1 VIARR
6 ALLALLVVAAVP
18 AGVLAAKLHTVAPT
32 RAQRAAIIKAFGDPP
47 AAAPCLIVGLAASNH
62 NWARLRP
69 RHKSACHRW
78 AFNGVNA
85 IKRTHDNHWKV
96 VFEGSAY
103 GCPVSRIPRS
113 VQRDLGICS

>member
-1 VIARR
+1 MTARR
-6 ALLALLVVAAVP
+6 ALLALLVLAAVP
-18 AGVLAAKLHTVAPT
+18 ASALAAKLHTVAPT
-32 RAQRAAIIKAFGDPP
+32 RAQRAAIIKAFGDQP

-69 RHKSACHRW
+69 RLKRTCRRW
-78 AFNGVNA
+78 TFNGVNA

-96 VFEGSAY
+96 MFEGSAY
-103 GCPVSRIPRS
+103 GCPVKRIPRA